1 MRISELEPIR
11 PLAWNKL
18 PPRSTKNRR
27 NNSDLFKAD
36 SMPEI
41 KSAVISQM
49 DAKRER
55 IAKTY
60 KYKRNG
66 RSQ

>member
-11 PLAWNKL
+11 PLNWNKL
-18 PPRSTKNRR
+18 PPKSTKNRR
-27 NNSDLFKAD
+27 NNLDLFKAD
-36 SMPEI
+36 SMPEL